1 MTSVPEL
8 LTYPLMAVDAPQAIA
23 RIADWVL
30 EKRHNLEKQFS
41 IEWLATELR
50 KGLREGRLALA
61 QKAVEAAYKYDDEIA
76 DAALRE
82 VGAELQM
89 HLLQK
94 RDLEPGHLQVIAYFQ
109 HAGRQDRHKRGRG
122 NRWQDNWMR
131 NLQICV
137 LAELACHEF
146 GVSATRNRAS
156 RRADRHPS
164 GISLVV
170 AGLARNG
177 LHLDEGGVQQNLW
190 FALPGELA
198 RGLVATYLKTR
209 NIPVA

>member
-1 MTSVPEL
+1 
-8 LTYPLMAVDAPQAIA
+8 
-23 RIADWVL
+23 
-30 EKRHNLEKQFS
+30 
-41 IEWLATELR
+41 
-50 KGLREGRLALA
+50 
-61 QKAVEAAYKYDDEIA
+61 
-76 DAALRE
+76 
-82 VGAELQM
+82 LQM

-94 RDLEPGHLQVIAYFQ
+94 RDSEPGHLQVIAYFQ
-109 HAGRQDRHKRGRG
+109 HAGQRDRNKRKRG

-137 LAELACHEF
+137 LAALACPEF
-146 GVSATRNRAS
+146 GVSATRNRAA

-177 LHLDEGGVQQNLW
+177 LHLDEASVQENLW

-198 RGLVATYLKTR
+198 RGLVAKYLQSR
-209 NIPVA
+209 NMPAD